1 MSLLKKKASRL
12 VLGSGVLLAA
22 LSVYAASVSTSSLSG
37 AVSENG
43 GTYRMAPRAVVRRA
57 RNDWRALRESIRT
70 AVPAVRE
77 QREST
82 GGVDA
87 ITLRS
92 AQLTM
97 DHLDVAYALP
107 EAECVSLWM
116 TGAANQEF
124 QRLNVI
130 GGVPCSL
137 NARELSAH
145 LRLEGI
151 QPAVTEGQLVQV
163 CTNARQYCSQ
173 PIAVTSGGGTHGA
186 AQEAITIHSATIA
199 RNAYLSV
206 TYSKGEGCTEIVRW
220 NGAGETQ
227 KVSYDDEP
235 FTCDAVDHGTARVN
249 IRGMQPLLGPTQW
262 IYLCTDNDATHCSNA
277 YRIR

>member
-1 MSLLKKKASRL
+1 MSLLNKKPSRL

-22 LSVYAASVSTSSLSG
+22 LSVYATSVSTSSQSG
-37 AVSENG
+37 AVSENS
-43 GTYRMAPRAVVRRA
+43 GTYRITPQAVVRRA
-57 RNDWRALRESIRT
+57 RNDWRAFRKNIRT
-70 AVPAVRE
+70 AVPAARE

-82 GGVDA
+82 RNVA
-87 ITLRS
+87 VITLRS
-92 AQLTM
+92 AHLTS
-97 DHLDVAYALP
+97 DHLDVAYTLP
-107 EAECVSLWM
+107 EAECVSLWI

-130 GGVPCSL
+130 GGMPCSL
-137 NARELSAH
+137 DSGELSAH
-145 LRLEGI
+145 LRLKGI
-151 QPAVTEGQLVQV
+151 QPAVAEGQLVQI
-163 CTNARQYCSQ
+163 CTNARQACSQ

-186 AQEAITIHSATIA
+186 AQEAITIHAATIA

-206 TYSKGEGCTEIVRW
+206 TYSKGEGCMEIVRW
-220 NGAGETQ
+220 NGAGNTQ
-227 KVSYDDEP
+227 EVSYDDEP

-262 IYLCTDNDATHCSNA
+262 IYLCTEDDSTHCSNA